1 MDTEMNMYILEH
13 YTVAVVIPMAR
24 RYTIHNIS
32 MHCYVGLRVVS
43 GF

>member
-1 MDTEMNMYILEH
+1 MNMYNNILEH
-13 YTVAVVIPMAR
+13 YTVAVVIPR